1 VEDALRERWYTPL
14 LYGCRILLN
23 LMLFSTIT
31 LLSVLTAFSS
41 PLLLPVSEPPVPE
54 KEGLELSVQEL
65 LNQKDAKSEQLNT
78 TETKV
83 ENKEK
88 IWKCKGCN
96 QTETY
101 ALNFLQ
107 KQGIK
112 DKNALA
118 TIMGNIKQESG
129 FVPNICEGGARI
141 KYESCRS
148 GGFGIIQFTD
158 AARYDGLGKFA
169 YRTGGNPS
177 SIDTQ
182 LKYMLHEVDWKMIE
196 PRMKTPGKSIDQY
209 MYYASKWIRWGHHGA
224 RTDFAYNYSRK
235 LILTEVSS

>member
-1 VEDALRERWYTPL
+1 
-14 LYGCRILLN
+14 
-23 LMLFSTIT
+23 MLFSTIT

-65 LNQKDAKSEQLNT
+65 PNQKDTKSQKLNI

-88 IWKCKGCN
+88 IWICKGCN

>member
-1 VEDALRERWYTPL
+1 ML
-14 LYGCRILLN
+14 L
-23 LMLFSTIT
+23 STIAT
-31 LLSVLTAFSS
+31 LSVLTAFQS
-41 PLLLPVSEPPVPE
+41 PLLIPVSAPPVPE
-54 KEGLELSVQEL
+54 KESLELTVQDFS
-65 LNQKDAKSEQLNT
+65 NQKDTKSEKLNI

-101 ALNFLQ
+101 ALSYLQ

-118 TIMGNIKQESG
+118 TIMGNIKQESD
-129 FVPNICEGGARI
+129 FVPNICEGGARVN
-141 KYESCRS
+141 YESCRS

>member
-1 VEDALRERWYTPL
+1 ML
-14 LYGCRILLN
+14 LQ
-23 LMLFSTIT
+23 TVTT
-31 LLSVLTAFSS
+31 LSFTVASAFSS
-41 PLLLPVSEPPVPE
+41 PLLLPVYAPSVPE
-54 KEGLELSVQEL
+54 ISTDTLELTIQDYKKQSET
-65 LNQKDAKSEQLNT
+65 KSKQLNT
-78 TETKV
+78 KEHTAQTEV
-83 ENKEK
+83 EKKEK

-96 QTETY
+96 QQESYTLEY
-101 ALNFLQ
+101 LQ
-107 KQGIK
+107 RKGIK

-118 TIMGNIKQESG
+118 TILGNIKQESN
-129 FVPNICEGGARI
+129 FIPNICEGGARTD
-141 KYESCRS
+141 YESCRS

-224 RTDFAYNYSRK
+224 RTDFAYRYSNK
-235 LILTEVSS
+235 MYLDS

>member
-1 VEDALRERWYTPL
+1 
-14 LYGCRILLN
+14 
-23 LMLFSTIT
+23 MLFSTIT

>member
-1 VEDALRERWYTPL
+1 ML
-14 LYGCRILLN
+14 L
-23 LMLFSTIT
+23 STIAT
-31 LLSVLTAFSS
+31 LSVLTAFAS
-41 PLLLPVSEPPVPE
+41 PLLIPVSAPPVPE
-54 KEGLELSVQEL
+54 KESLELTVQDFS
-65 LNQKDAKSEQLNT
+65 NQKDTKSQKLNI

-101 ALNFLQ
+101 ALSYLQ

-118 TIMGNIKQESG
+118 TIMGNIKQESD
-129 FVPNICEGGARI
+129 FVPNICEGGVRVN
-141 KYESCRS
+141 YESCRS

-169 YRTGGNPS
+169 YRIGGNPS

-224 RTDFAYNYSRK
+224 RTDFAYNYAK
-235 LILTEVSS
+235 KMVLTEVDA

>member
-1 VEDALRERWYTPL
+1 ML
-14 LYGCRILLN
+14 L
-23 LMLFSTIT
+23 STIAT
-31 LLSVLTAFSS
+31 LSVLTAFAS
-41 PLLLPVSEPPVPE
+41 PLLIPVSAPPVPE
-54 KEGLELSVQEL
+54 KESLELTVQDFS
-65 LNQKDAKSEQLNT
+65 NQKDTKSEKLNI

-101 ALNFLQ
+101 ALSYLQ

-118 TIMGNIKQESG
+118 TIMGNIKQESD
-129 FVPNICEGGARI
+129 FVPNICEGGSRVS
-141 KYESCRS
+141 YQGCGS
-148 GGFGIIQFTD
+148 GGYGLIQWTD
-158 AARYDGLGKFA
+158 STRYDGLGRHA
-169 YRTGGNPS
+169 ARMGASASTL
-177 SIDTQ
+177 DTQ
-182 LKYMLHEVDWKMIE
+182 LNYMLNEGDWKMIE

-224 RTDFAYNYSRK
+224 RTDFAYNYAK
-235 LILTEVSS
+235 KMILTEVNT

>member
-1 VEDALRERWYTPL
+1 
-14 LYGCRILLN
+14 
-23 LMLFSTIT
+23 MLFSTIT

-65 LNQKDAKSEQLNT
+65 PNQKDTKSEKLNI

-101 ALNFLQ
+101 ALDYLQ

-141 KYESCRS
+141 KYESCGS
-148 GGFGIIQFTD
+148 GGYGLIQWTD
-158 AARYDGLGKFA
+158 SSRYNGLGNHAARLGGSA
-169 YRTGGNPS
+169 S
-177 SIDTQ
+177 SLDTQ
-182 LKYMLHEVDWKMIE
+182 LNYMLNESDWKMIE
-196 PRMKTPGKSIDQY
+196 RGMKTPGRSIDSY
-209 MYYASKWIRWGHHGA
+209 MGLASRWIRWGHHGA
-224 RTDFAYNYSRK
+224 RTDFAYRYANK
-235 LILTEVSS
+235 MVLDT

>member
-1 VEDALRERWYTPL
+1 ML
-14 LYGCRILLN
+14 L
-23 LMLFSTIT
+23 STIAT
-31 LLSVLTAFSS
+31 LSVLTAFAS
-41 PLLLPVSEPPVPE
+41 PLLIPVSAPPVPE
-54 KEGLELSVQEL
+54 KESLELTVQDFS
-65 LNQKDAKSEQLNT
+65 NQKDTKSQKLNI

-101 ALNFLQ
+101 ALSYLQ

-118 TIMGNIKQESG
+118 TIMGNIKQESD
-129 FVPNICEGGARI
+129 FVPNICEGGARVN
-141 KYESCRS
+141 YESCRS

>member
-1 VEDALRERWYTPL
+1 ML
-14 LYGCRILLN
+14 L
-23 LMLFSTIT
+23 STIT
-31 LLSVLTAFSS
+31 ALTVSTAFAS
-41 PLLLPVSEPPVPE
+41 PLLIPVSAPPVPE
-54 KEGLELSVQEL
+54 KESLELTIQDFS
-65 LNQKDAKSEQLNT
+65 NQKDTKP

-83 ENKEK
+83 EKV
-88 IWKCKGCN
+88 WKCKGCN

-101 ALNFLQ
+101 ALNYLQ

-118 TIMGNIKQESG
+118 TIMGNIKQESD

-148 GGFGIIQFTD
+148 GGYGLIQWTD
-158 AARYDGLGKFA
+158 STRYDGLGRHA
-169 YRTGGNPS
+169 SRMGASASTL
-177 SIDTQ
+177 DTQ
-182 LKYMLHEVDWKMIE
+182 LNYMLYEGDWKMIE

-224 RTDFAYNYSRK
+224 RTDFAYNYAK
-235 LILTEVSS
+235 KMVLAEVDT

>member
-1 VEDALRERWYTPL
+1 ML
-14 LYGCRILLN
+14 L
-23 LMLFSTIT
+23 STIAT
-31 LLSVLTAFSS
+31 LSVLTAFAS
-41 PLLLPVSEPPVPE
+41 PLLIPVSAPPVPE
-54 KEGLELSVQEL
+54 KESLELTIQDFS
-65 LNQKDAKSEQLNT
+65 NQKDTKSEKLNI

-101 ALNFLQ
+101 ALSYLQ

-118 TIMGNIKQESG
+118 TIMGNIKQESD
-129 FVPNICEGGARI
+129 FVPNICEGGSRVN
-141 KYESCRS
+141 YESCRS

-158 AARYDGLGKFA
+158 ATRYNGLGKFA
-169 YRTGGNPS
+169 YRSGGNPS

-182 LKYMLHEVDWKMIE
+182 LKYMLYEVDWKMIE

-209 MYYASKWIRWGHHGA
+209 MYYASKWIRWGHTGA
-224 RTDFAYNYSRK
+224 RTEYAYRYANRM
-235 LILTEVSS
+235 ILTEVDA

>member
-1 VEDALRERWYTPL
+1 MLKQFLIRLLFYYKILSDTPRAVEDALRERWYTPL

-41 PLLLPVSEPPVPE
+41 PLLLPVSDPPVPE

-65 LNQKDAKSEQLNT
+65 PNQKDTKSEKLNI

-148 GGFGIIQFTD
+148 GGYGLIQWTHYQD
-158 AARYDGLGKFA
+158 KRRKTSAQRGQRQARRCHTNSFE
-169 YRTGGNPS
+169 R
-177 SIDTQ
+177 
-182 LKYMLHEVDWKMIE
+182 
-196 PRMKTPGKSIDQY
+196 R
-209 MYYASKWIRWGHHGA
+209 
-224 RTDFAYNYSRK
+224 
-235 LILTEVSS
+235 

>member
-1 VEDALRERWYTPL
+1 ML
-14 LYGCRILLN
+14 LQTVT
-23 LMLFSTIT
+23 S
-31 LLSVLTAFSS
+31 LSFTVASAFSS
-41 PLLLPVSEPPVPE
+41 PLLLPVYAPSVPDISTDT
-54 KEGLELSVQEL
+54 LELTIQDYKKQSET
-65 LNQKDAKSEQLNT
+65 KSKQLNT
-78 TETKV
+78 KEHTAQTEV
-83 ENKEK
+83 EKPEK
-88 IWKCKGCN
+88 IWICKGCN

-129 FVPNICEGGARI
+129 FVPNICEGGARVN
-141 KYESCRS
+141 YESCRS

-196 PRMKTPGKSIDQY
+196 PRMKTPGKSINQY
-209 MYYASKWIRWGHHGA
+209 MYYASKWIRWGDHGA
-224 RTDFAYNYSRK
+224 RTDFAYRYANKMVLDS
-235 LILTEVSS
+235 

>member
-1 VEDALRERWYTPL
+1 ML
-14 LYGCRILLN
+14 L
-23 LMLFSTIT
+23 STIAT
-31 LLSVLTAFSS
+31 LSVLTAFQS
-41 PLLLPVSEPPVPE
+41 PLLIPVSAPPVPE
-54 KEGLELSVQEL
+54 KESLELTVQDFS
-65 LNQKDAKSEQLNT
+65 NQKDTKP

-83 ENKEK
+83 EKV
-88 IWKCKGCN
+88 WKCKGCN

-101 ALNFLQ
+101 ALNYLQ

-118 TIMGNIKQESG
+118 TIMGNIKQESD
-129 FVPNICEGGARI
+129 FVPNICEGGARVN
-141 KYESCRS
+141 YESCRS

-196 PRMKTPGKSIDQY
+196 RGMKTPGKSIDSY
-209 MYYASKWIRWGHHGA
+209 MGLASRWIRWGDHGA
-224 RTDFAYNYSRK
+224 RTEYAYRYANRM
-235 LILTEVSS
+235 ILTDVSS

>member
-1 VEDALRERWYTPL
+1 
-14 LYGCRILLN
+14 
-23 LMLFSTIT
+23 MLFSTIT
-31 LLSVLTAFSS
+31 TLSVLTAFAS
-41 PLLLPVSEPPVPE
+41 PLLIPVSAPPVPE
-54 KEGLELSVQEL
+54 KESLELTIQNFS
-65 LNQKDAKSEQLNT
+65 NQKDTKSQKLNI

-88 IWKCKGCN
+88 IWICKGCN

-182 LKYMLHEVDWKMIE
+182 LKYMLHEVDWKIIE

>member
-1 VEDALRERWYTPL
+1 
-14 LYGCRILLN
+14 
-23 LMLFSTIT
+23 MLFSTIT
-31 LLSVLTAFSS
+31 TLSVLTAFAS
-41 PLLLPVSEPPVPE
+41 PLLIPVSAPPVPE
-54 KEGLELSVQEL
+54 KESLELTIQNFS
-65 LNQKDAKSEQLNT
+65 NQKDTKSQKLNI

-88 IWKCKGCN
+88 IWICKGCN

-101 ALNFLQ
+101 ALDYLQ